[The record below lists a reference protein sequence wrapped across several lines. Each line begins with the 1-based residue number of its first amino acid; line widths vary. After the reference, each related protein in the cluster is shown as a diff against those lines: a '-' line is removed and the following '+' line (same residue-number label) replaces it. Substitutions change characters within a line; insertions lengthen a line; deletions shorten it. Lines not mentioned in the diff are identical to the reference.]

1 MALTFLTTA
10 TPNKAALVNEFLKDV
25 MALARHLVQQRHFR
39 VDYVLQHIL
48 RRIWDWRPLRFFTR
62 RRSAPWS

>member
-39 VDYVLQHIL
+39 ADYVLQHIL
-48 RRIWDWRPLRFFTR
+48 RRIWDWRL
-62 RRSAPWS
+62 